1 MLLELEIGNTVSQQT
16 AHAVITLEDD
26 DGVTGAREL
35 LSGRE
40 TRGTR
45 SNDGDCLFGQPL
57 RNVRRQATVG
67 HGVIDDR
74 HLNLFDGHSG
84 LVNAEHAGGLTRC
97 RTNSTGELGEV
108 VSGVETLDGALEIV
122 SPDKVVPLGNEV
134 SQRTALMAE
143 GNATIHAPARL
154 TRQGSRIPG
163 FVNLFPVLDAQ
174 RN

>member
-1 MLLELEIGNTVSQQT
+1 M
-16 AHAVITLEDD
+16 
-26 DGVTGAREL
+26 TGAREL
-35 LSGRE
+35 LSGRQ

-45 SNDGDCLFGQPL
+45 SDDGDCLFGQPL

-84 LVNAEHAGGLTRC
+84 LVNAEHARGLTRC
-97 RTNSTGELGEV
+97 RANSTGELGKV
-108 VSGVETLDGALEIV
+108 VWGVETLDGALKIV
-122 SPDKVVPLGNEV
+122 SPDKDVPLGNEV

-143 GNATIHAPARL
+143 GHATIHAPARL
-154 TRQGSRIPG
+154 TSKGGRIPG
-163 FVNLFPVLDAQ
+163 FVDLFPVLDTQ